1 MHISA
6 KQQVP
11 ILKTVGGVFRT
22 IRVPYMQYLA
32 KDDSIQQL
40 IFEKKHELTKI
51 KILAI

>member
-1 MHISA
+1 MHISE

-32 KDDSIQQL
+32 KDDYIQQL
-40 IFEKKHELTKI
+40 VFKKNMNYQKS
-51 KILAI
+51 KS